1 MAGERAPEP
10 VMVQEKSNGHLR
22 LVDAGTGAVLHG
34 MMSMLSE
41 VLDGLDRRLD
51 SLESR
56 LDTLGKPDDATAS
69 LAQSVR
75 DHLDGIESRL
85 GALVRDRLEAE
96 GEQRAALESIL
107 CERLEALGE
116 RFDDAAR
123 ADDERMDRVAALE
136 AAVAAQGD
144 LFDGVRAAV
153 AESAERVEES
163 VQAAVSR
170 RTAEIEASLAE
181 GRAEAEA
188 AVARLTAKLESSL
201 DDDRTALA
209 SWMEEALAGLSST
222 LSDRMGEAERWTGDR
237 TDGIEARIGERLD
250 GMAERLTAD
259 TAGQVQ
265 AVRDAVG
272 SHLDALEGRVD
283 ERFTALGD
291 RVDRS
296 AGLVA
301 ERVSQTEQ
309 LSLGRLEQT
318 ERHVAEKV
326 DAAAAQISDE
336 ISSRVGDAAAAIADA
351 VARVDGMEGKL
362 VVGQAEVT
370 SGIEAVTLQL
380 GEVDA
385 TLAALR
391 AEGAALPAS
400 IGEVVGTALSSW
412 RNRLRKGDGEDALRK
427 TFDELAARLARIED
441 VVGDGL
447 TRVHEAVNRAQ
458 GESLEAAQ
466 TTSAEVRRLLDAARA
481 EAERA
486 AAGTVE
492 AVVGQQ
498 RKLAADVVQELRK
511 PTPADEEQLDA
522 MAAVAERL
530 VALHDEVGRRHS
542 ALSKA
547 IEQSTQSAMQ
557 RVAEAE
563 VAIAASLAQQGAGD
577 DGRDRRDQAA
587 IVELVKLREA
597 VLEAQGRAGAVATAV
612 AKQVERAMQEAVAA
626 VGAVGERVDK
636 VPAAVAGLIEIEPHT
651 DEAVLEAVRAL
662 GGRIDRVPDALRST
676 FEEVQEVVAEVAG
689 YERDRADQARAVLDA
704 VGRANQEHQDILQ
717 ALHSSLAKRFD
728 VRTKTITEALDGL
741 ASTLE
746 AARKLGPSLDKV
758 SSRLDAQQPFL
769 DQIRHQLVQLAAT
782 VATVPAD
789 VERRH
794 AEASVTLEKVTES
807 LAGLRKHAAAL
818 DRSVQGMRASHEGL
832 AAAVVDLRDGQ
843 GVVPQR
849 LDQIGSAVQSS
860 RQQLGEVGEL
870 TRSVAVA
877 VDQQQAMGNRLAEL
891 VNQVRAATR
900 SDIERVESS
909 IHLEVLKQ
917 HQQDQARLTQAVAG
931 VSDVVERE
939 AAVIAQRVSA
949 LAGEVDAIRADLL
962 TLPAA
967 AGTPAEL

>member
-56 LDTLGKPDDATAS
+56 LDTLGRPDDATAS

-85 GALVRDRLEAE
+85 GALVRERVDAE
-96 GEQRAALESIL
+96 REQRASLESIL
-107 CERLEALGE
+107 GERLEALGE

-136 AAVAAQGD
+136 AAVAAQGE
-144 LFDGVRAAV
+144 LFDGVRAVV

-201 DDDRTALA
+201 DEDRTALA
-209 SWMEEALAGLSST
+209 SWMEEALAGLSSS
-222 LSDRMGEAERWTGDR
+222 LSERMGEAERWTGDR

-265 AVRDAVG
+265 AVRDAVAA
-272 SHLDALEGRVD
+272 HIDALEGRAE
-283 ERFTALGD
+283 ERLTALGD
-291 RVDRS
+291 RVDQS

-318 ERHVAEKV
+318 ERHLADRV
-326 DAAAAQISDE
+326 DAAAAKISGE
-336 ISSRVGDAAAAIADA
+336 VAARVGDAAAAVTGA
-351 VARVDGMEGKL
+351 VERVDEMEGKL
-362 VVGQAEVT
+362 AVGQAEVT

-486 AAGTVE
+486 AADTVE
-492 AVVGQQ
+492 AVVGEQ
-498 RKLAADVVQELRK
+498 RKLAGEVVQELRK

-522 MAAVAERL
+522 VAAVAERL
-530 VALHDEVGRRHS
+530 VALHDEVGRRHG
-542 ALSKA
+542 ALGKA

-577 DGRDRRDQAA
+577 DGRDQAA
-587 IVELVKLREA
+587 IAELAKLREA

-612 AKQVERAMQEAVAA
+612 ARQVEQAMQEAVAA
-626 VGAVGERVDK
+626 VGDRVDK
-636 VPAAVAGLIEIEPHT
+636 VPAAVAGLIDIEPHS
-651 DEAVLEAVRAL
+651 DEAVLEAVSAL

-704 VGRANQEHQDILQ
+704 VSRANQEHQDILQ

-818 DRSVQGMRASHEGL
+818 DRSVQGMRSSHEGL

-860 RQQLGEVGEL
+860 RQQIGEVGEL

-877 VDQQQAMGNRLAEL
+877 VEQQQAMGNRLAEL

-949 LAGEVDAIRADLL
+949 LAGEVDAIRAELVS
-962 TLPAA
+962 LPAA
-967 AGTPAEL
+967 AGPSAEL